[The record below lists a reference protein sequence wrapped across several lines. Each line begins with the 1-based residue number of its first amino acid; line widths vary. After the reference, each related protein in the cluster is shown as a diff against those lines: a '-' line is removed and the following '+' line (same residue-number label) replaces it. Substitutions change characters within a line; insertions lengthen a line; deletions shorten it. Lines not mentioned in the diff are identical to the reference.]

1 MKKIILLVF
10 LLAMPFAET
19 LKAGNAY
26 IVSSINKNLSENIGE
41 GEKFSLVP
49 QVVIAEG
56 NERYIGSVST
66 FTGCYDGKRYEDG
79 ESKGNCLT
87 GVINS
92 LDSDSTTDGLS
103 AYQGKVLNG
112 KIEELEKKTLTNLL
126 YKTCLEWNSFQTYNG
141 VSYKY
146 NANDGTFIFD
156 GVASEDFEWKIFTD
170 AKLTNGKYKLLIE
183 GTNSLLTAQVW
194 NFARDTVIGTE
205 SGNGTII
212 DIIDG
217 GCNINLVIPSGYT
230 FNNTVLKPMI
240 TTNLNATYEDFI
252 PYRDSL
258 VTGKDLERLSIF
270 TDVPNRVAGNTEQI
284 IENCKYLSS
293 ISETFEPT
301 MFVIQNMGRGMVWGY
316 TYDATD
322 DPAYAQY
329 IYTTIASPSILI
341 IRCWEKNWAVY
352 EINYSSVQ

>member
-1 MKKIILLVF
+1 MRKIILLAF

-56 NERYIGSVST
+56 DENYIGSVST
-66 FTGCYDGKRYEDG
+66 FTGCYNGIRYEDG

-126 YKTCLEWNSFQTYNG
+126 YKTSVGYNTNTEYFG
-141 VSYKY
+141 ITFDYDEE
-146 NANDGTFIFD
+146 NGCFIFNGTATQEIAFPLAVD
-156 GVASEDFEWKIFTD
+156 V
-170 AKLTNGKYKLLIE
+170 KLTNSRYKLLVE
-183 GTNSLLTAQVW
+183 GTNNLLTAEVK
-194 NFARDTVIGTE
+194 NFARDTVIGIE
-205 SGNGTII
+205 NGNGTVINI
-212 DIIDG
+212 TDG
-217 GCNINLVIPSGYT
+217 GCNITLIIPSGYT

-240 TTNLNATYEDFI
+240 TADLDATYEDFV

-270 TDVPNRVAGNTEQI
+270 TDVPNIVGGTAKQI

-301 MFVIQNMGRGMVWGY
+301 MFVIQNSGRGIVWGY
-316 TYDATD
+316 TYEPTD
-322 DPAYAQY
+322 NPNYAQY
-329 IYTTIASPSILI
+329 FYTSISSSDILLV
-341 IRCWEKNWAVY
+341 RCLERN
-352 EINYSSVQ
+352 